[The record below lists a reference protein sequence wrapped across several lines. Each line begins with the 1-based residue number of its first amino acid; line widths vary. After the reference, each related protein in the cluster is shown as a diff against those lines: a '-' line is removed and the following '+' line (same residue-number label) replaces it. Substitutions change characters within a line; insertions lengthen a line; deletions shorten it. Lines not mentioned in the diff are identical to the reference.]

1 MAMSSMRLYV
11 VGMSRTA
18 HSVAVLA
25 LGVLTFSLAA
35 CSGTHS
41 VATVETGNAVSVP
54 GGGDAD
60 HPQLDFMKLSFEVTD
75 GCPPFDGTKTGK
87 TLGPSD
93 APTIPPGPSGE
104 PSGKPGDRVPLP
116 ADPDPADPPATDDPV
131 PPMPDENLLEPVA
144 LTEPETCYADKFA
157 THVTAALKGTGGNA
171 AEVRAALKRAGYPD
185 ERIVDMKP
193 EGGSPRVRIDLRGQD
208 TRVALQVVHV
218 GTAGTVVEKFG
229 AQLTAPL
236 KDVRYIPEL
245 AEPLG

>member
-1 MAMSSMRLYV
+1 
-11 VGMSRTA
+11 MSRTA

-25 LGVLTFSLAA
+25 LGVLTFSLTA
-35 CSGTHS
+35 CSSTHA
-41 VATVETGNAVSVP
+41 VATVETGNAVSAP
-54 GGGDAD
+54 EGGDAG

-75 GCPPFDGTKTGK
+75 GCPPLDGIKTGK

-93 APTIPPGPSGE
+93 VPTIPPG

-116 ADPDPADPPATDDPV
+116 AGTDPADPPATDDPV
-131 PPMPDENLLEPVA
+131 PPMPDGNLLEPVA

-157 THVTAALKGTGGNA
+157 AHVTTALKGAGGNA
-171 AEVRAALKRAGYPD
+171 VEVRAAFKRAGYPD